1 MVTVPCPG
9 WHKSWKAFA
18 AFTPSISY
26 LCQME
31 RNTFADFKFNR
42 QILNAIEEAGYTT
55 PTPIQQKAIPPILAG
70 QDVMGVAQTGT
81 GKTAAFVL
89 PVLMKLNYA
98 QGSDARALILSPTR
112 ELAMQI
118 EEHIRLFA
126 TYTDLRTVVIYG
138 GLGPK
143 TQIAELEKGVDI
155 IVATPGRFL
164 DLYLAGHIVT
174 KSLKVLVMDE
184 ADKMMDMG
192 FISKLHRIL
201 EVVPRKRQNLLF
213 SATMSELVHKISGDF
228 LAFPTLVEVTEQA
241 TPAQTVTQALYY
253 VPNLKTKIN
262 LLQHL
267 LKDDEA
273 LHRLI
278 VFCKTKTVADNVFN
292 FLERRY
298 GKESVRVIH
307 ANKGQNTRINSINA
321 FKEGSI
327 RILVATD
334 VAARGLDVSNVSHVV
349 NFDVPIVIEDYVH
362 RIGRTGRATQT
373 GDAITFCN
381 PAEEYYIGK
390 IEKLIRQ
397 QIPVSDLPDD
407 VFIEK
412 TGFEERQAIAREID
426 AQKRK
431 DDPEYQGAFHEKKA
445 ANQRGSKPPRN
456 NRNGGYMGK
465 PKQGKRKK

>member
-1 MVTVPCPG
+1 
-9 WHKSWKAFA
+9 
-18 AFTPSISY
+18 
-26 LCQME
+26 ME
-31 RNTFADFKFNR
+31 RNTFADFKFNK
-42 QILNAIEEAGYTT
+42 QILNAIEEAGYNA

-70 QDVMGVAQTGT
+70 QDVMGIAQTGT

-89 PVLMKLNYA
+89 PLLMKLKYA
-98 QGSDARALILSPTR
+98 QGNDPRALILSPTR

-118 EEHIRLFA
+118 EEHIQLFA
-126 TYTDLRTVVIYG
+126 KYTDLRTVALYG

-143 TQIAELEKGVDI
+143 TQIAALEQGTDI
-155 IVATPGRFL
+155 VIATPGRFL
-164 DLYLAGHIVT
+164 DLYLAGHVVT
-174 KSLKVLVMDE
+174 KSLNVLVMDE

-213 SATMSELVHKISGDF
+213 SATMSELVHKIAGDF
-228 LAFPTLVEVTEQA
+228 LEFPTVVEVTAQA
-241 TPAQTVTQALYY
+241 TPAQTVTQTCYK

-273 LHRLI
+273 VSRLI
-278 VFCKTKTVADNVFN
+278 IFCKTKAVADNVFH

-298 GKESVRVIH
+298 GPEHVRVIH

-321 FKEGSI
+321 FKEGSV
-327 RILVATD
+327 RMLVATD
-334 VAARGLDVSNVSHVV
+334 VAARGLDVSNVSHVI

-362 RIGRTGRATQT
+362 RIGRTGRAFQT

-381 PAEEYYIGK
+381 PAEEYYIQK

-397 QIPVSDLPDD
+397 QIPVSDIPEE

-431 DDPEYQGAFHEKKA
+431 ENPEFQGAFHDKKA
-445 ANQRGSKPPRN
+445 SNQRTAKKGRQQVGGSRKR
-456 NRNGGYMGK
+456 K
-465 PKQGKRKK
+465 PKQNKRGR

>member
-1 MVTVPCPG
+1 
-9 WHKSWKAFA
+9 
-18 AFTPSISY
+18 
-26 LCQME
+26 ME
-31 RNTFADFKFNR
+31 RKTFADFKLNK
-42 QILNAIEEAGYTT
+42 QLLNAVEDAGYTA

-70 QDVMGVAQTGT
+70 QDVMGIAQTGT

-89 PVLMKLNYA
+89 PILMKLKYA
-98 QGSDARALILSPTR
+98 QGMDARALILSPTR

-118 EEHIRLFA
+118 EENIRLFA
-126 TYTDLRTVVIYG
+126 TYTDLRTVVLYG

-143 TQIAELEKGVDI
+143 TQRAELEKGVDI

-164 DLYLAGHIVT
+164 DLYLDGYIVT
-174 KSLKVLVMDE
+174 KSLNVLVMDE

-192 FISKLHRIL
+192 FIGKLHRIL

-213 SATMSELVHKISGDF
+213 SATMSELVHKIAGDF
-228 LAFPTLVEVTEQA
+228 LAFPTIVEVTEQA
-241 TPAQTVTQALYY
+241 TPAQTVTQTLYH

-273 LHRLI
+273 FHRLI
-278 VFCKTKTVADNVFN
+278 VFCKTKAVADNVFR

-298 GKESVRVIH
+298 GSERVRVIH
-307 ANKGQNTRINSINA
+307 ANKGQNTRINSIQA
-321 FKEGSI
+321 FKDGVI

-334 VAARGLDVSNVSHVV
+334 VAARGLDVSNVSHVI

-362 RIGRTGRATQT
+362 RIGRTGRAFQK

-381 PAEEYYIGK
+381 PAEEYYLKK

-397 QIPVSDLPDD
+397 QLPVTAIPEG

-431 DDPEYQGAFHEKKA
+431 DNPDFKGAFHEKKA
-445 ANQRGSKPPRN
+445 TNQ
-456 NRNGGYMGK
+456 
-465 PKQGKRKK
+465 QKRKPGRNDKKYGGSHGAGRGGKK